1 MGRVFAR
8 RLVAVLVLLVVVMA
22 IAVAGSG
29 SVAGSAYP
37 ALVSPIVR

>member
-29 SVAGSAYP
+29 SVAWSAYP